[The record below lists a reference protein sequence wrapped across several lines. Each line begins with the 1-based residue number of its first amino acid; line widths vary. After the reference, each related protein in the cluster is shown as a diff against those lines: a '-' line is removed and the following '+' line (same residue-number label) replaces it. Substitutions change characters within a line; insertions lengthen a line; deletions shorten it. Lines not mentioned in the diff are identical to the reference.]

1 MNLEESL
8 DCTEG
13 SLVADNPE
21 NKSCIKVY
29 TVDRG

>member
-13 SLVADNPE
+13 LPVADNPE

-29 TVDRG
+29 TADRG